1 MALESYANAPVLST
15 PSAAW
20 TTLNGAILAGDTSLI
35 VASFAAFPSSG
46 QYRILI
52 GDELLIVT
60 AGQATL
66 TWTVTRGAE
75 GTTAAAHA
83 NGASIYHTLTAASL
97 LRAPGAL
104 TTTGDIP
111 YLASTGAPTRL
122 AAGATGTYL
131 RYASGLPTA
140 AAIVLGDLPS
150 GVGLTASP
158 LSQFAVTTSA
168 QLAGV
173 LSDETGTGLAVFN
186 NGPTFI
192 APVLGTPASGLLSNC
207 TGLPLSAVT
216 GLGANV
222 STWLGTPSS
231 ANLAAALT
239 DETGSGAA
247 VFATSP
253 TLVTP
258 VLGTPQSGT
267 LTNCTLPVGG
277 VTGLGT
283 GIATWLATPSSA
295 NLAAAITDETGSG
308 ALVFATS
315 PSLTTPALGTPSAGV
330 LTSCTG
336 LPLTT
341 GVTGILP
348 AANGGTGVANTGTIT
363 LGGNL
368 TTAGAFAST
377 FTMTAATGV
386 TFPTTGTLATLAG
399 AEAFT
404 NKSGNISQWT
414 NDSGYLTSVTAHN
427 VLSATHGDT
436 LTASVVRGDLIIGN
450 STPKWAR
457 LAIGAAN
464 TVLKSDGT
472 DVSWNTST
480 GTGNNVL
487 ATSPTLVTPV
497 LGVATATSLNGNTFT
512 TGTYTLTGAAG
523 KTLTFNNTLTL
534 AGTDATT
541 MTFPTTSATLAR
553 TDAAQTFTGSQ
564 TIAALVGPVTITE
577 AVGSSGLTITGAIQT
592 TSQPAL
598 NITQTWNAAQTFT
611 LIKGNATSTAS
622 NAASLLLDL
631 QLGGVSQFAIRKD
644 NAIVTAGTQTYI
656 VGSTT
661 LMIVDSN
668 GVWVNG
674 YSNGNRLTAT
684 TLRLDNA
691 NQDVLLNRGGAAA
704 TLQLG
709 ADVNGAA
716 VAQTLQSCNAIT
728 GTNVVGS
735 NFTIASG
742 KGTGSGAVSSLI
754 FQTPTVLGSGTTAQS
769 LATRL
774 TITSGSLTL
783 ADATDFVFN
792 ATTGT
797 KIGTATTQ
805 KLGIWGV
812 TPIVQPSGA
821 GQAALTDSTGGT
833 PASSL
838 VDVTTAGLADPTKIN
853 NNFSS
858 LLTLVAALRTAALNT
873 GLIKGSA

>member
-35 VASFAAFPSSG
+35 VASVASFPASG
-46 QYRILI
+46 QFRILI
-52 GDELLIVT
+52 SDELLLVT
-60 AGQATL
+60 AIAGT
-66 TWTVTRGAE
+66 TFTVTRGIE

-83 NGASIYHTLTAASL
+83 DGASIYHTLTAASL
-97 LRAPGAL
+97 LRSPGAL
-104 TTTGDIP
+104 TTTGDVP

-377 FTMTAATGV
+377 FPMTAATGV

-414 NDSGYLTSVTAHN
+414 NESGYLTSVTAHN

-457 LAIGAAN
+457 LAIRAAN

-480 GTGNNVL
+480 CTSNNVL
-487 ATSPTLVTPV
+487 APSPTQVTPV
-497 LGVATATSLNGNTFT
+497 HREATATRLNGNAYT
-512 TGTYTLTGAAG
+512 TGHYLLTAPAG

-553 TDAAQTFTGSQ
+553 TD
-564 TIAALVGPVTITE
+564 
-577 AVGSSGLTITGAIQT
+577 
-592 TSQPAL
+592 
-598 NITQTWNAAQTFT
+598 
-611 LIKGNATSTAS
+611 
-622 NAASLLLDL
+622 
-631 QLGGVSQFAIRKD
+631 
-644 NAIVTAGTQTYI
+644 
-656 VGSTT
+656 
-661 LMIVDSN
+661 
-668 GVWVNG
+668 
-674 YSNGNRLTAT
+674 
-684 TLRLDNA
+684 
-691 NQDVLLNRGGAAA
+691 
-704 TLQLG
+704 
-709 ADVNGAA
+709 
-716 VAQTLQSCNAIT
+716 
-728 GTNVVGS
+728 
-735 NFTIASG
+735 
-742 KGTGSGAVSSLI
+742 
-754 FQTPTVLGSGTTAQS
+754 
-769 LATRL
+769 
-774 TITSGSLTL
+774 
-783 ADATDFVFN
+783 
-792 ATTGT
+792 
-797 KIGTATTQ
+797 
-805 KLGIWGV
+805 
-812 TPIVQPSGA
+812 
-821 GQAALTDSTGGT
+821 
-833 PASSL
+833 
-838 VDVTTAGLADPTKIN
+838 
-853 NNFSS
+853 
-858 LLTLVAALRTAALNT
+858 
-873 GLIKGSA
+873 